1 MLAFGEYRWFWLARV
16 IANCAAN
23 SHCLNLLM
31 SWEVIFSRRVSKSIL
46 NTQGLFCL
54 CYKYSAFYIN
64 FIFELLLDF
73 FLMLSSKSFFFF
85 HFTYLFFIFHL
96 LFHFLDLA
104 IYLDQTLDIQYFF
117 FTIYHSTTHINT
129 HVKINI

>member
-23 SHCLNLLM
+23 SHCSNLLM

-73 FLMLSSKSFFFF
+73 FLMLSSKSFFFY
-85 HFTYLFFIFHL
+85 FTNLFFYISLVISFFRFSDIFRPKPWYP
-96 LFHFLDLA
+96 
-104 IYLDQTLDIQYFF
+104 IFF
-117 FTIYHSTTHINT
+117 FTINHSTRHINT